1 MTLNLLFAQVHHVPA
16 WPAATESHNSFS
28 EKDKFSCIKLFQMIH
43 IKQNFT
49 SLSSSL
55 ILLPFCL
62 HLIFSCSISA
72 VSSLFFLDSS
82 TILVAATAP
91 AKPEVPK
98 QMSWW
103 SRKKLSHVCNIS
115 MQKKKEKKIKTV
127 YIIPAKA
134 SLSSSLFLFR
144 CLISKSFSLRSLKS
158 RPFSSFSSLNW
169 SRRALFWMCNSLW
182 KTKWTR
188 MNVTWQN
195 GYLQPCE
202 NDSFHGILCSPVK
215 NLVHL

>member
-115 MQKKKEKKIKTV
+115 MQKKKIKTV

-202 NDSFHGILCSPVK
+202 NDSFRGILCSPVK

>member
-1 MTLNLLFAQVHHVPA
+1 MFLLLLFLTSHSADKIL
-16 WPAATESHNSFS
+16 TGDFESTFCPGTPCTSMACSYRKSQQFFWEGQIFMHQIISN
-28 EKDKFSCIKLFQMIH
+28 DTLFLY
-43 IKQNFT
+43 FT

-98 QMSWW
+98 QMSRW

-115 MQKKKEKKIKTV
+115 MQKKKKKKKRVKQFTLYLLKPV
-127 YIIPAKA
+127 F
-134 SLSSSLFLFR
+134 LRLFSSSG
-144 CLISKSFSLRSLKS
+144 
-158 RPFSSFSSLNW
+158 
-169 SRRALFWMCNSLW
+169 A
-182 KTKWTR
+182 
-188 MNVTWQN
+188 
-195 GYLQPCE
+195 
-202 NDSFHGILCSPVK
+202 
-215 NLVHL
+215 

>member
-1 MTLNLLFAQVHHVPA
+1 MTLNPLFAQVHHVPA

-115 MQKKKEKKIKTV
+115 MQKKKIKTV

-202 NDSFHGILCSPVK
+202 NDSFRGILCSPVK